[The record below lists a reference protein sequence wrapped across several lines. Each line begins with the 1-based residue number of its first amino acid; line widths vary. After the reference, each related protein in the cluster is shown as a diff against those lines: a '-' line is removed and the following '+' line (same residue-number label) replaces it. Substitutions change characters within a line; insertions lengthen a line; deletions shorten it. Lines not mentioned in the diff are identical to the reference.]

1 MAGGNPTDQ
10 SRLREALLVLRCQ
23 AGDDGA
29 FSDLFDRFSH
39 RSLRYLEGL
48 LGSDA
53 AADAQQEVWLTV
65 YRGISRLTNPGAFRT
80 WLYQITR
87 HRAIDVLRKEK
98 RESELLAAVM
108 NEDPVSWKEPAN
120 SLEEPANSLLESWDR
135 RSLEAGLAQLSTP
148 HREVLLLRFWE
159 EMSYGDIALISGCSV
174 GTVRSRLH
182 HAKRRLRDALVRSRA
197 EENRGGAETRSEGGE
212 E

>member
-1 MAGGNPTDQ
+1 MAGDKPTDRGQ
-10 SRLREALLVLRCQ
+10 LREALLVLRCQ
-23 AGDDGA
+23 AGDEGA

-39 RSLRYLEGL
+39 PTLRYLEGL
-48 LGSDA
+48 LGVDA
-53 AADAQQEVWLTV
+53 AADAQQEVWLAV

-87 HRAIDVLRKEK
+87 HRAIDILRKEK

-108 NEDPVSWKEPAN
+108 NEEPVSP
-120 SLEEPANSLLESWDR
+120 EEPANSLLESWDR

-159 EMSYGDIALISGCSV
+159 EMGYADIALISGCSV

-182 HAKRRLRDALVRSRA
+182 HAKRRLRDALERSRA
-197 EENRGGAETRSEGGE
+197 EEDRGSAETMSEGGGE
-212 E
+212 